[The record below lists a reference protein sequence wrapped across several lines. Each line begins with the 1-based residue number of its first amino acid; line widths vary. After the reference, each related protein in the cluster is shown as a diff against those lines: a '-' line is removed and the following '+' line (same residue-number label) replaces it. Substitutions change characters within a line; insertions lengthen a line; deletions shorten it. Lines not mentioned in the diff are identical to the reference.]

1 VLGSGVSGRAAARLA
16 RRLGHRVTVHEPDPG
31 RAAELGA
38 GGLAPDV
45 AVAAGAWDASLLHG
59 IDLVVASPGIP
70 ERAVAVTDT
79 FEAGI
84 PLWSEIELAWRHL
97 GVPTVAVTGTN
108 GKTTVT
114 TLISQILT
122 EGGVRAP
129 ALGNIGD
136 PLADA
141 VGTDVEVAVVEVSS
155 FQLRFTERFRP
166 DVAVVT
172 NVAPD
177 HLDWHGDF
185 GRYLE
190 AKARIVAAQT
200 AEDVMVYDVD
210 DEGAARVAARAPGRT
225 VGASGCNVSPDGYGP
240 DAGRRSLRLGPADM
254 PLDGVPVADPAFLSD
269 IALAAAA
276 AVQIGGK
283 AEAIVDVVRRF
294 TPGRHRRSVVAERA
308 GVTFVDDSKATNPHA
323 ALAAV
328 RSYPSVVLI
337 AGGIDKGLDL
347 RPLAWEERVRVV
359 VAIGTAAPVLLEAAG
374 DRGIAAASMEQAVVA
389 AAAVA
394 RTGDVVLL
402 APGCSSFDMFDSYAH
417 RGDAFAAAVGRLGQ
431 EVTS

>member
-225 VGASGCNVSPDGYGP
+225 VGARTPGGVLSAWARRTCRSMASRWPTPHSSPTSP
-240 DAGRRSLRLGPADM
+240 WRRRRRSRSAGRRRPSSMSSVASRRGAIAGRWSPSGPA
-254 PLDGVPVADPAFLSD
+254 
-269 IALAAAA
+269 
-276 AVQIGGK
+276 
-283 AEAIVDVVRRF
+283 
-294 TPGRHRRSVVAERA
+294 
-308 GVTFVDDSKATNPHA
+308 
-323 ALAAV
+323 
-328 RSYPSVVLI
+328 
-337 AGGIDKGLDL
+337 
-347 RPLAWEERVRVV
+347 
-359 VAIGTAAPVLLEAAG
+359 
-374 DRGIAAASMEQAVVA
+374 
-389 AAAVA
+389 
-394 RTGDVVLL
+394 
-402 APGCSSFDMFDSYAH
+402 
-417 RGDAFAAAVGRLGQ
+417 
-431 EVTS
+431 